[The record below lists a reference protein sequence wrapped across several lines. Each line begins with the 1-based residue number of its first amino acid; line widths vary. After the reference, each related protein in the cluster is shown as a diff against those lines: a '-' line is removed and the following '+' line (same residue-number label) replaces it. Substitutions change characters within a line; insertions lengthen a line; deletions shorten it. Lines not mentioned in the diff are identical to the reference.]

1 VSTSAQ
7 PQGGP
12 GCVFLI
18 DAYNFLYRAYH
29 AMPPLSSPDGTPVNA
44 VHGFVRMVQQLRK
57 DLAPESLLAVF
68 DSSGPSFRAKLYPAY
83 KAQRPPAPEDMV
95 PQFDLVRKAVDALG
109 IPRVEAPEIEADDLI
124 ATYALAAHAAGKAVT
139 IVSSDKDLMQLV
151 CEPSEG
157 KQGIKIYDTMK
168 RKLIGPE
175 AVEAKFGVKPERLG
189 DLLALMGDA
198 SDNIPGVKGIG
209 AKTAALLLSE
219 YGDLEGVLRAA
230 PEIKQKKR
238 RERLIEHAED
248 ARMSRVLVALKT
260 DVELPLPLEGIV
272 DPGPDADTMTAFFA
286 PLGFRSLVGAA
297 AVARAVAEIRAKG
310 GGQTVGAHEL
320 QPSPKPLTLD
330 PSVYRTILAADED
343 ALVELLAT
351 LTSCDAV
358 AVQCAVDH
366 SDALYANLVG
376 VALVGVGADA
386 PAPVYIPLRHE
397 GDAMLQKPIAEA
409 RAYELLGPLL
419 AGDSPAKVVHAHKFQ
434 AMMFKRNGLE
444 LGGVTMDPQLCS
456 YTLDPARSSHT
467 LAALAADI
475 LGYALESK
483 DKVLGKGKKAVTF
496 DKVELSRATRYACE
510 RVAVTAALGT
520 HLWAELKRAGEAA
533 EKLFRDLEMPLAGV
547 LRRLEETG
555 ISVDPAVLEAQSKS
569 LAAEIGKLQASI
581 ETHAGHPI
589 NPDSPT
595 QLQKLLFDELG
606 LPATRKTKTG
616 YSTDAQVLEELS
628 LYHPVVGEILE
639 YRSLTK
645 LKGTYL
651 DTLPKAIHPKTGRLH
666 TSFRQAV
673 AQTGRLSSKDPNL
686 QNIPIR
692 TEIGRKIR
700 DAFVAPEGMLLVTLD
715 YSQIELRILAHLSK
729 DKNLVSAFSDGVD
742 VHRRTAAEVFDVP
755 EAEVTSEQRRV
766 AKAVNFG
773 VIYGQTAFG
782 LGRQLGIPRGKAGSY
797 IKAYLAKL
805 PGVTNYMSALVEE
818 AKRLGYAET
827 IFGRKRRIPELAR
840 RGAARSYGERI
851 ARNTPIQGSAAD
863 ILKRAMID
871 VDAAVAGKDYASML
885 LTVHDELI
893 FQCEVARVDELIG
906 IVKPLMEGAVKLSV
920 PLKVE
925 VGQGASWGDCKG

>member
-1 VSTSAQ
+1 
-7 PQGGP
+7 
-12 GCVFLI
+12 
-18 DAYNFLYRAYH
+18 
-29 AMPPLSSPDGTPVNA
+29 MPPLSAPDGTPVNA

-57 DLAPESLLAVF
+57 DLAPEYLLAVF

-124 ATYALAAHAAGKAVT
+124 AAYAKAAHAAGKTVL

-151 CEPSEG
+151 CDAEG
-157 KQGIKIYDTMK
+157 ESPAITIYDTMK
-168 RKLIGPE
+168 RRLIGPE
-175 AVEAKFGVKPERLG
+175 AVEAKFGVKPNRLG

-209 AKTAALLLSE
+209 AKTAALLLNE
-219 YGDLEGVLRAA
+219 YGDLDGVLKGA
-230 PEIKQKKR
+230 PGIKQKKR

-248 ARMSRVLVALKT
+248 ARMSRVLVELRA
-260 DVELPLPLEGIV
+260 DVELPLPLEGIR
-272 DPGPDADTMTAFFA
+272 DPGPNADVMTAFFA

-297 AVARAVAEIRAKG
+297 AVARAVAGIRAQG
-310 GGQTVGAHEL
+310 GGQLVGAHEL
-320 QPSPKPLTLD
+320 QPSAKPLTLD
-330 PSVYRTILAADED
+330 ASTFRVMLAADE
-343 ALVELLAT
+343 AELVETLAA
-351 LTSCDAV
+351 LGRCDSI
-358 AVQCAVDH
+358 AVQCAVDQ
-366 SDALYANLVG
+366 SDALLANLVG
-376 VALVGVGADA
+376 IALAGVGADA
-386 PAPVYIPLRHE
+386 PAPLYIPLRHE
-397 GDAMLQKPIAEA
+397 GDAMLQKPLSEA
-409 RAYELLGPLL
+409 RAYELVGPLL
-419 AGDSPAKVVHAHKFQ
+419 AAQTPTKIVHAHKFQ
-434 AMMFKRNGLE
+434 GMVLGRHGLT

-467 LAALAADI
+467 LGALAAD
-475 LGYALESK
+475 LVGYAVEPR
-483 DKVLGKGKKAVTF
+483 DKVLGKGKKALTF
-496 DKVELSRATRYACE
+496 DKVELTKATRYACE
-510 RVAVTAALGT
+510 RVAVVGVVGA
-520 HLWAELKRAGEAA
+520 HLWGEVERAGEAA
-533 EKLFRDLEMPLAGV
+533 RKLFVEIEMPLAAV
-547 LRRLEETG
+547 LRRLEERG
-555 ISVDPAVLEAQSKS
+555 IAVDPKVLEAQSKV
-569 LAAEIGKLQASI
+569 LAAEIEVLRSGI
-581 ETHAGHPI
+581 EGHAGHPI

-595 QLQKLLFDELG
+595 QLQKLLFDELE

-628 LYHPVVGEILE
+628 LYHPVVSQILE

-651 DTLPKAIHPKTGRLH
+651 DTLPRAIHPETGRLH

-692 TEIGRKIR
+692 TEIGRRIR
-700 DAFVAPEGMLLVTLD
+700 DAFVAPKGTLLVTLD

-755 EAEVTSEQRRV
+755 LDEVTSEQRRV

-840 RGAARSYGERI
+840 RGAARAYGERI

-863 ILKRAMID
+863 VLKRAMID
-871 VDAAVAGKDYASML
+871 VDRAIVGVDFASML

-893 FQCEVARVDELIG
+893 FQCEIERVDELIAL
-906 IVKPLMEGAVKLSV
+906 VKPLMEGAVELSV
-920 PLKVE
+920 PLKVD
-925 VGQGASWGDCKG
+925 VGQGPSWGACKG